1 MNSFFSI
8 KLELFSL
15 KNKYAMDKPIH
26 KIDFIKY
33 SPSSLTTI
41 NNNNSNTSIFF
52 PREDGYICLQNSY
65 ISFEFEVLKND
76 DTRSADGDQI
86 CLVNVWPVA
95 LFSEAKL
102 VTSSGKHLEKVDN
115 VHPICL
121 MSKLL
126 TSTQQTRQLKTRTNN
141 KQNRKRNLFR

>member
-86 CLVNVWPVA
+86 CLVNFWPVA

-141 KQNRKRNLFR
+141 KKNRKRNLFR